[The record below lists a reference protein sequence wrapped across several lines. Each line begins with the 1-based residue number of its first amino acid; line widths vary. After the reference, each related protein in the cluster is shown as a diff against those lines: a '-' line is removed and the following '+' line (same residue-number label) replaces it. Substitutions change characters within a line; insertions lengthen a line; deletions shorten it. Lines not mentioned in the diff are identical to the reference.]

1 MKGLKVVKV
10 LIACCMAA
18 ALGGG
23 EVQAQYDFCAA
34 APSGQMLYYRMVPE
48 RAQVMVTHPEREWP
62 YYAGNKP
69 VGDLVIPDHVRHEG
83 VDYEVVGV
91 GENAFYRC
99 DSLTGLTAK
108 GIATIGTQALC
119 GCTALR
125 TLALAEG
132 LREIGEGA
140 FAYCRGLTELVLPA
154 TVTHIGISAFSMC
167 EGLEEVRMTVAT
179 EGLCDAMTYY
189 GCRLMQE
196 RKNRKIASVGGVEYA
211 VWKR

>member
-1 MKGLKVVKV
+1 M
-10 LIACCMAA
+10 
-18 ALGGG
+18 
-23 EVQAQYDFCAA
+23 
-34 APSGQMLYYRMVPE
+34 
-48 RAQVMVTHPEREWP
+48 
-62 YYAGNKP
+62 
-69 VGDLVIPDHVRHEG
+69 
-83 VDYEVVGV
+83 
-91 GENAFYRC
+91 
-99 DSLTGLTAK
+99 
-108 GIATIGTQALC
+108 
-119 GCTALR
+119 
-125 TLALAEG
+125 
-132 LREIGEGA
+132 REIGEGA